1 MVIKEDSLVN
11 KLNFILN
18 KIPFAVLLED
28 SNRRLQ
34 FTNQNFCQL
43 FNIEA
48 TPEQMVGFNC
58 AEAAE
63 MVAPLFKNSDEF
75 LKRIDN
81 IIEEKIAVNQE
92 IIELVNGKVLLR
104 DYLPI
109 FNDNEFEGQVWIY
122 YDYTATRRMEYENIR
137 HKEFYERIL
146 HNIPADIAVFDKN
159 HRYTFVNKIA
169 IKDDTIREWIIGKDD
184 FEYIQFR
191 EKDIDIAKKR
201 RTLFNTVIKQK
212 APLEL
217 IEENIRA
224 DGNVQYNLRRMQ
236 PFFTEQGDLDYVV
249 GYGMDITSIKKAEEY
264 IRRKEQNFAQ
274 IPDMLSIVVIIIDK
288 SFNIVFANSSF
299 ESVFGYSSA
308 NIIGKRIE
316 DITLAN
322 MVSIRN
328 DIESYKANSTT
339 QNTQK
344 EFQFVDKYGSTKY
357 LTYSFMPYSRA
368 DINETNY
375 ALFFN
380 DVTDQHL
387 AVTELQ
393 KIIEK
398 ERRLNELKSGFVNIV
413 SHEMRTPL
421 SVIQSSAQILE
432 LLNGAERIT
441 KELLTLH
448 TNRIVNEVGGM
459 ENLMEELLLVSKI
472 ESGKVEYK
480 PFPQNLSSFI
490 KTLLFERYSPYNDG
504 RYMRFEERG
513 ERRELAFDRVMM
525 QHILNNIINNA
536 FKYSSGKRPPLI
548 RVRYGIN
555 KLSIIVMDFGI
566 GIPEKDRQ
574 NLFKA
579 FSRASNVDGIKGT
592 GLGLL
597 VVKYFLDFHQA
608 KLRFK
613 TKINTGTCIIID
625 MIDNP
630 A

>member
-1 MVIKEDSLVN
+1 
-11 KLNFILN
+11 
-18 KIPFAVLLED
+18 
-28 SNRRLQ
+28 
-34 FTNQNFCQL
+34 
-43 FNIEA
+43 
-48 TPEQMVGFNC
+48 
-58 AEAAE
+58 
-63 MVAPLFKNSDEF
+63 
-75 LKRIDN
+75 
-81 IIEEKIAVNQE
+81 
-92 IIELVNGKVLLR
+92 
-104 DYLPI
+104 
-109 FNDNEFEGQVWIY
+109 
-122 YDYTATRRMEYENIR
+122 
-137 HKEFYERIL
+137 
-146 HNIPADIAVFDKN
+146 
-159 HRYTFVNKIA
+159 
-169 IKDDTIREWIIGKDD
+169 
-184 FEYIQFR
+184 
-191 EKDIDIAKKR
+191 
-201 RTLFNTVIKQK
+201 
-212 APLEL
+212 
-217 IEENIRA
+217 
-224 DGNVQYNLRRMQ
+224 
-236 PFFTEQGDLDYVV
+236 
-249 GYGMDITSIKKAEEY
+249 
-264 IRRKEQNFAQ
+264 
-274 IPDMLSIVVIIIDK
+274 
-288 SFNIVFANSSF
+288 
-299 ESVFGYSSA
+299 
-308 NIIGKRIE
+308 
-316 DITLAN
+316 
-322 MVSIRN
+322 
-328 DIESYKANSTT
+328 
-339 QNTQK
+339 
-344 EFQFVDKYGSTKY
+344 
-357 LTYSFMPYSRA
+357 
-368 DINETNY
+368 
-375 ALFFN
+375 
-380 DVTDQHL
+380 
-387 AVTELQ
+387 
-393 KIIEK
+393 
-398 ERRLNELKSGFVNIV
+398 
-413 SHEMRTPL
+413 MRTPL